1 MRQHKYMSHMNTMR
15 LHARSVTTPSNYIS
29 MSSALDSKTCIS
41 PGHLQSAPSQ
51 PCALCSAPLLD
62 SVPSS
67 FGPPR
72 LSFWC
77 LPSLPLCSVS
87 HWESA
92 HDPQGSLLLLFLCPM
107 KIAQAHVVKL
117 LRI

>member
-1 MRQHKYMSHMNTMR
+1 M
-15 LHARSVTTPSNYIS
+15 TPSDYIS
-29 MSSALDSKTCIS
+29 LSPAPDSKTHVS
-41 PGHLQSAPSQ
+41 PGHPQSTLSQ
-51 PCALCSAPLLD
+51 PHTLRSTPLSD
-62 SVPSS
+62 SIPLS
-67 FGPPR
+67 FRPPR

-87 HWESA
+87 HWGSA

-117 LRI
+117 LGI

>member
-1 MRQHKYMSHMNTMR
+1 MMFVN
-15 LHARSVTTPSNYIS
+15 VTTLSDYIS
-29 MSSALDSKTCIS
+29 MSSAPDSETRVI
-41 PGHLQSAPSQ
+41 PSQ
-51 PCALCSAPLLD
+51 LRSTPAQPCVLCSAPLSD

-67 FGPPR
+67 FGPPG
-72 LSFWC
+72 LSFWR